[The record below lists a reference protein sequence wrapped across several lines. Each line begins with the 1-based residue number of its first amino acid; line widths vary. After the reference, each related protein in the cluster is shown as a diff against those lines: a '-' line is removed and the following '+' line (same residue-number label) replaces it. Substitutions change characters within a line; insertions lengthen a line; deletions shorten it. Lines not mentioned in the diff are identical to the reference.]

1 MNYQV
6 EKKEGSVKFTFTV
19 SHDEWES
26 EIEQTYLKTKGKY
39 SVPGFRK
46 GHATRKMIENFYGQ
60 SVFFDDAIN
69 NCVRKGYSK
78 ALDENEDIF
87 PVDEPQVDIAK
98 FDDKEL
104 VFTVEVVVKP
114 EVQLGKYTGI
124 KLDKVEYTVKQSDVK
139 AELERARERLS
150 RNEEVSDRAL
160 KNGDTANIDYSGS
173 VDGVKFVGGTAE
185 KQDLVIG
192 SKTFIPGFEEQLI
205 GMNVGDSKDITVK
218 FPEEYHAKDLAGK
231 DAVFAVKLNSI
242 TVKVLPE
249 LNDAFA
255 QEASKFDTLAEYKE
269 DIKKTLTENAK
280 SRAEAENENN
290 LIKAIVDDA
299 KVEIPDAMIETQL
312 DYIVQDFSYRLS
324 YAYRGMKFEDYLK
337 YSGTTM
343 EEFRKDRREE
353 ALNTVKTRLT
363 LEAVIKAANIE
374 VSQEDLE
381 AKVKELADQTKKSVE
396 EVKASGQLPYIRNEI
411 LMTRTMDF
419 LKENNSFVAKEKKT
433 KEQREETSAQPEEKE
448 GTTKTEAPKKKT
460 TKKSVKKEDKA
471 E

>member
-205 GMNVGDSKDITVK
+205 GMNVGDSRDITVK

-433 KEQREETSAQPEEKE
+433 KEQKEETSAKPEEKE

>member
-6 EKKEGSVKFTFTV
+6 EKKEGSVKFTFAV

-205 GMNVGDSKDITVK
+205 GMNVGDSKNITVK

-433 KEQREETSAQPEEKE
+433 KEQKEETSAQPEEKE

>member
-255 QEASKFDTLAEYKE
+255 QEASKFDTLVEYKE

-433 KEQREETSAQPEEKE
+433 KEQKEETSAKPEEKE

>member
-433 KEQREETSAQPEEKE
+433 KEQKEETSAKPEEKE

>member
-353 ALNTVKTRLT
+353 ALDTVKTRLT

-433 KEQREETSAQPEEKE
+433 KEQKEETSAKPEEKE

>member
-433 KEQREETSAQPEEKE
+433 KEQKEEISAQPEEKE

>member
-280 SRAEAENENN
+280 SRAEAGNENN

-433 KEQREETSAQPEEKE
+433 KEQKEETSAQPEEKE

>member
-160 KNGDTANIDYSGS
+160 ENGDTANIDYSGS
-173 VDGVKFVGGTAE
+173 VDGVKFAGGTAE

-255 QEASKFDTLAEYKE
+255 QEASKFDTLDEYKE

-280 SRAEAENENN
+280 ARAEAENENN

-433 KEQREETSAQPEEKE
+433 KENKEETSAQPEEKE

>member
-337 YSGTTM
+337 YSSTTM

-374 VSQEDLE
+374 VSHEDLE

-433 KEQREETSAQPEEKE
+433 KEQKEETSAQPEEKE

>member
-374 VSQEDLE
+374 VSQEDLD

-433 KEQREETSAQPEEKE
+433 KEQKEETSAQPEEKE

>member
-19 SHDEWES
+19 NHDEWES

-433 KEQREETSAQPEEKE
+433 KEQKEETSAKPEEKE

>member
-6 EKKEGSVKFTFTV
+6 EKKEGTVKFTFTV

-381 AKVKELADQTKKSVE
+381 AKVKELADQTKKTVE

-433 KEQREETSAQPEEKE
+433 KEQKEETSAKPEEKE

>member
-374 VSQEDLE
+374 VSHEDLE

-433 KEQREETSAQPEEKE
+433 KEQKEETSAQPEEKE

>member
-290 LIKAIVDDA
+290 LIKAIVDEA

-381 AKVKELADQTKKSVE
+381 AKVKELADQTKKTVE

-433 KEQREETSAQPEEKE
+433 KEQKEETSAKPEEKE

>member
-381 AKVKELADQTKKSVE
+381 AKIKELADQTKKSVE

-433 KEQREETSAQPEEKE
+433 KEQKEETSAQPEEKE

>member
-381 AKVKELADQTKKSVE
+381 AKVKELADQTKKTVE

-433 KEQREETSAQPEEKE
+433 KEQKEEVSAQPEEKE

>member
-381 AKVKELADQTKKSVE
+381 AKVKELADQTKKTVE

-433 KEQREETSAQPEEKE
+433 KEQKEQTSAKPAEKE

>member
-160 KNGDTANIDYSGS
+160 ENGDTANIDYSGS
-173 VDGVKFVGGTAE
+173 VDGVKFAGGTAE

-231 DAVFAVKLNSI
+231 DAVFTVKLNSI

-280 SRAEAENENN
+280 ARAEAENENN

-419 LKENNSFVAKEKKT
+419 LKENNSFVAKAKKT
-433 KEQREETSAQPEEKE
+433 KENKEETSTQPEEKE

>member
-419 LKENNSFVAKEKKT
+419 LKENNSFVTKEKKT
-433 KEQREETSAQPEEKE
+433 KEQKEETSAKPEEKE

>member
-60 SVFFDDAIN
+60 SVFFDNAIN

-419 LKENNSFVAKEKKT
+419 LKENNSFVAKEKKA
-433 KEQREETSAQPEEKE
+433 KEQKEETSAKPEEKE

>member
-433 KEQREETSAQPEEKE
+433 KEQKEETSAQPEEKE

>member
-6 EKKEGSVKFTFTV
+6 EKKERSVKFTFTV

-433 KEQREETSAQPEEKE
+433 KEQKEETSAQPEEKE

>member
-160 KNGDTANIDYSGS
+160 ENGDTANIDYSGS
-173 VDGVKFVGGTAE
+173 VDGVKFAGGTAE

-231 DAVFAVKLNSI
+231 DAVFTVKLNSI

-249 LNDAFA
+249 LNDVFA

-269 DIKKTLTENAK
+269 DIKKTLTENARA
-280 SRAEAENENN
+280 RAEAENENN

-419 LKENNSFVAKEKKT
+419 LKENNSFVAKAKKT
-433 KEQREETSAQPEEKE
+433 KENKEETSALPEEKE

>member
-160 KNGDTANIDYSGS
+160 ENGDTANIDYSGS
-173 VDGVKFVGGTAE
+173 VDGVKFAGGTAE

-280 SRAEAENENN
+280 ARAEAENENN

-433 KEQREETSAQPEEKE
+433 KENKEETSAQPEEKE

>member
-374 VSQEDLE
+374 VSHEDLE

-433 KEQREETSAQPEEKE
+433 KEQKEETSAKPEEKE

>member
-280 SRAEAENENN
+280 S
-290 LIKAIVDDA
+290 
-299 KVEIPDAMIETQL
+299 
-312 DYIVQDFSYRLS
+312 
-324 YAYRGMKFEDYLK
+324 
-337 YSGTTM
+337 
-343 EEFRKDRREE
+343 DRREE

-433 KEQREETSAQPEEKE
+433 KEQKEETSAKPEEKE

>member
-299 KVEIPDAMIETQL
+299 RVEIPDAMIETQL

-353 ALNTVKTRLT
+353 ALNTAKTRLT

-411 LMTRTMDF
+411 LITRTMDF

-433 KEQREETSAQPEEKE
+433 KEQKEETSAKPEEKE

>member
-312 DYIVQDFSYRLS
+312 DYIVQDFSYKLS

-381 AKVKELADQTKKSVE
+381 AKVKKLADQTKKSVE

-433 KEQREETSAQPEEKE
+433 KEQKEETSAKPEEKE

>member
-26 EIEQTYLKTKGKY
+26 EIEKTYLKTKGKY

-192 SKTFIPGFEEQLI
+192 SKTFIPGFEDQLI

-381 AKVKELADQTKKSVE
+381 AKVKELADQTKKTVE

-433 KEQREETSAQPEEKE
+433 KEQKEETSAKPEEKE

>member
-374 VSQEDLE
+374 VSQDDLE

-433 KEQREETSAQPEEKE
+433 KEQKEETSAQPEEKE

>member
-419 LKENNSFVAKEKKT
+419 LKENNSFVTKEKKT
-433 KEQREETSAQPEEKE
+433 KEQKEETSAQPEEKE

>member
-381 AKVKELADQTKKSVE
+381 AKVKELADQTKKTVE

-433 KEQREETSAQPEEKE
+433 KEQKEETSAKPEEKE

>member
-337 YSGTTM
+337 YSGTTI

-433 KEQREETSAQPEEKE
+433 KEQKEETSAQPEEKE
-448 GTTKTEAPKKKT
+448 ETTKTEAPKKKT

>member
-26 EIEQTYLKTKGKY
+26 EIEKTYLKTKGKY

-433 KEQREETSAQPEEKE
+433 KEQKEETSAKPEEKE

>member
-381 AKVKELADQTKKSVE
+381 AKVKELADQTKKTVE

-433 KEQREETSAQPEEKE
+433 KEQKEETSAKPEEKE
-448 GTTKTEAPKKKT
+448 GNTKTEAPKKKT

>member
-124 KLDKVEYTVKQSDVK
+124 KLDKVEYTVKQSDIK

-160 KNGDTANIDYSGS
+160 ENGDTANIDYSGS
-173 VDGVKFVGGTAE
+173 VDGVKFAGGTAE

-280 SRAEAENENN
+280 ARAEAENENN

-419 LKENNSFVAKEKKT
+419 LKENNSFVAKAKKA
-433 KEQREETSAQPEEKE
+433 KENKEETSAQPEEKE

>member
-150 RNEEVSDRAL
+150 RNEEISDRAL

-433 KEQREETSAQPEEKE
+433 KEQKEETSAQPEEKE

>member
-269 DIKKTLTENAK
+269 YIKKTLKENEK

-381 AKVKELADQTKKSVE
+381 AKVKELADQTKKTVE

-433 KEQREETSAQPEEKE
+433 KEQKEETSAKPEEKE